1 MKKNILLVLAVMIL
15 VRCGYL
21 DDYSQDMVVV
31 KSVSDLDEVLL
42 GSVYIPSKEE
52 VQDLAWGDI
61 GWWLHILDD
70 DINTVI
76 TDQAENRIWNS
87 AMNSAYFGYTTWQM
101 EVGRSYKGD
110 KLAADNALWDDLYR
124 RINVTNII
132 LDEIEDLNPAT
143 EEERLDVLF
152 PACKHLCSGLR
163 SGKCRDNPGNS
174 FETDR
179 ICRAR

>member
-61 GWWLHILDD
+61 G
-70 DINTVI
+70 
-76 TDQAENRIWNS
+76 
-87 AMNSAYFGYTTWQM
+87 
-101 EVGRSYKGD
+101 
-110 KLAADNALWDDLYR
+110 
-124 RINVTNII
+124 
-132 LDEIEDLNPAT
+132 
-143 EEERLDVLF
+143 
-152 PACKHLCSGLR
+152 
-163 SGKCRDNPGNS
+163 
-174 FETDR
+174 
-179 ICRAR
+179 

>member
-110 KLAADNALWDDLYR
+110 ELAAFF
-124 RINVTNII
+124 TC
-132 LDEIEDLNPAT
+132 T
-143 EEERLDVLF
+143 VLF

>member
-15 VRCGYL
+15 VCCGYL

-110 KLAADNALWDDLYR
+110 ELAADKPFGMIFIAGSMSL
-124 RINVTNII
+124 I
-132 LDEIEDLNPAT
+132 LFWMKFEDLNP
-143 EEERLDVLF
+143 LPKKNGWML
-152 PACKHLCSGLR
+152 
-163 SGKCRDNPGNS
+163 
-174 FETDR
+174 
-179 ICRAR
+179 

>member
-61 GWWLHILDD
+61 GW
-70 DINTVI
+70 
-76 TDQAENRIWNS
+76 
-87 AMNSAYFGYTTWQM
+87 Y
-101 EVGRSYKGD
+101 
-110 KLAADNALWDDLYR
+110 
-124 RINVTNII
+124 
-132 LDEIEDLNPAT
+132 
-143 EEERLDVLF
+143 
-152 PACKHLCSGLR
+152 
-163 SGKCRDNPGNS
+163 
-174 FETDR
+174 
-179 ICRAR
+179 

>member
-110 KLAADNALWDDLYR
+110 ELAADNALWDDLYR

-132 LDEIEDLNPAT
+132 LDEI
-143 EEERLDVLF
+143 
-152 PACKHLCSGLR
+152 GLPKKN
-163 SGKCRDNPGNS
+163 GWML
-174 FETDR
+174 
-179 ICRAR
+179 

>member
-61 GWWLHILDD
+61 VGGCIYW
-70 DINTVI
+70 
-76 TDQAENRIWNS
+76 
-87 AMNSAYFGYTTWQM
+87 TTI
-101 EVGRSYKGD
+101 S
-110 KLAADNALWDDLYR
+110 
-124 RINVTNII
+124 I
-132 LDEIEDLNPAT
+132 P
-143 EEERLDVLF
+143 
-152 PACKHLCSGLR
+152 
-163 SGKCRDNPGNS
+163 
-174 FETDR
+174 
-179 ICRAR
+179 

>member
-87 AMNSAYFGYTTWQM
+87 AMNSAYFGYTTWRWEGAIKEMSWLQIM
-101 EVGRSYKGD
+101 PFGMIFIAGSMS
-110 KLAADNALWDDLYR
+110 L
-124 RINVTNII
+124 I
-132 LDEIEDLNPAT
+132 LFWMKSKI
-143 EEERLDVLF
+143 
-152 PACKHLCSGLR
+152 
-163 SGKCRDNPGNS
+163 
-174 FETDR
+174 
-179 ICRAR
+179 

>member
-61 GWWLHILDD
+61 GWCCIYW
-70 DINTVI
+70 
-76 TDQAENRIWNS
+76 
-87 AMNSAYFGYTTWQM
+87 TTI
-101 EVGRSYKGD
+101 S
-110 KLAADNALWDDLYR
+110 
-124 RINVTNII
+124 I
-132 LDEIEDLNPAT
+132 P
-143 EEERLDVLF
+143 
-152 PACKHLCSGLR
+152 
-163 SGKCRDNPGNS
+163 
-174 FETDR
+174 
-179 ICRAR
+179 